1 MDYNK
6 TIERV
11 DILCKQHGISKTT
24 AYIKSDVGKDFGAN
38 IKKGYVPS
46 SDKILALANFFECS
60 VDYLLERT
68 DNPTSHLTQAGS
80 TVNNAP
86 ISGNFNSIGN
96 SGSINVSTTEHAL
109 DDNEKALL
117 EYYNELSPLDK
128 AQLLLDIAKMSKKK
142 KIYNNRR

>member
-1 MDYNK
+1 MYNAQS

-11 DILCKQHGISKTT
+11 QNT
-24 AYIKSDVGKDFGAN
+24 
-38 IKKGYVPS
+38 IKKKGDTQKRVLEACGLNENTLKRMT
-46 SDKILALANFFECS
+46 DKNGIASFSLAKIADELDCS
-60 VDYLLERT
+60 VDYLLGRT
-68 DNPTSHLTQAGS
+68 DNPMSHTTQAGS

-109 DDNEKALL
+109 DNNEKALL

-128 AQLLLDIAKMSKKK
+128 AQLLIDVAKLSKKDK
-142 KIYNNRR
+142 DT